1 MLSPELPG
9 TEPADSYVYDP
20 FDPVPTAGGRSMI
33 DVLPGVENQ
42 AQVEERQDV
51 LVYTTPRLAEPVA
64 ITGPVS
70 VTLYASSSAP
80 DTDFT
85 AKLVDVEPDGYCANI
100 ADGIIRARYR
110 NGCDREEFLEPG
122 EVTEFRIDL
131 WDMAHTFLPNHR
143 IRLEISSSNFPC
155 FDRNLNSRVTP
166 ALGSAEDAQKAVQQ
180 VFHDA
185 SYPSHIS
192 LPVTLQRVKS
202 SET

>member
-1 MLSPELPG
+1 
-9 TEPADSYVYDP
+9 
-20 FDPVPTAGGRSMI
+20 MI

-42 AQVEERQDV
+42 AQIEQRQDV

-70 VTLYASSSAP
+70 VTLYASSSAA

-110 NGCDREEFLEPG
+110 DGCDREEFLEPG
-122 EVTEFRIDL
+122 EVTEFHIDL

-166 ALGSAEDAQKAVQQ
+166 ALGSADDAQKANQQ
-180 VFHDA
+180 VFHDE
-185 SYPSHIS
+185 SHPSRLD
-192 LPVTLQRVKS
+192 LPVASKPAAS